1 MHHKML
7 VEVTVEQDGGR
18 SPVGTKDE
26 QKKRLIAAA
35 LNNKRN
41 KESRRRTRI
50 TPKKKMLKKIE
61 EERNLGRTTKKRRIN
76 SLGIFCFKIT
86 SYFSG
91 MKIILILKQK
101 IQIYL
106 PSGNKTC
113 MTI

>member
-7 VEVTVEQDGGR
+7 VEVTVEHDEGR

-50 TPKKKMLKKIE
+50 TPKKK
-61 EERNLGRTTKKRRIN
+61 
-76 SLGIFCFKIT
+76 C
-86 SYFSG
+86 
-91 MKIILILKQK
+91 
-101 IQIYL
+101 
-106 PSGNKTC
+106 
-113 MTI
+113 

>member
-41 KESRRRTRI
+41 KESRRRTCI
-50 TPKKKMLKKIE
+50 TPKKK
-61 EERNLGRTTKKRRIN
+61 
-76 SLGIFCFKIT
+76 C
-86 SYFSG
+86 
-91 MKIILILKQK
+91 
-101 IQIYL
+101 
-106 PSGNKTC
+106 
-113 MTI
+113 